1 MLNDRVTDDS
11 MTRISVIVCLLALGI
26 SILLCSSLTLG
37 ADYPRKPIRI
47 IVTAGPGG
55 GEDVE
60 ARGLSPFLEK
70 HLGVN
75 IMVEDI
81 AGAGGKIA
89 FEKFQKTDPDGY
101 TLLTHSFPKGIVL
114 EYMGKVNFRT
124 RDFVPITIWSRSYQ
138 ILVVHAD
145 SWKTFDEFV
154 KAAKAKTLS
163 GGLSGRGSLT
173 HLAGLVA
180 VDELGIKVNWVPYDS
195 AVESTA
201 ALAGKHLDF
210 TVCLPTSAASLIA
223 ADRVRGLIVFGGA
236 RDPYFP
242 NLPIPKDLGYNMQ
255 SIETLRGLSA
265 PPGTPT
271 AIVKVLEDAVA
282 KAVKEPGFMEFAKKR
297 KMIIAP
303 MSSKEY
309 VKATAEAY
317 PKVEKYQEM
326 LRQ

>member
-1 MLNDRVTDDS
+1 MLNDRVTNDS
-11 MTRISVIVCLLALGI
+11 MPRISVRVCLLAFGI
-26 SILLCSSLTLG
+26 SILVFSTLAMG

-89 FEKFQKTDPDGY
+89 FEKFQKTEPDGY
-101 TLLTHSFPKGIVL
+101 TLLTHSFPKGIIL

-145 SWKTFDEFV
+145 TWKTFDEFV
-154 KAAKAKTLS
+154 KAAKVKLLS

-180 VDELGIKVNWVPYDS
+180 MDELGIKVNWVPYDS
-195 AVESTA
+195 ASESLG

-210 TVCLPTSAASLIA
+210 TICLPTSAAPLIA
-223 ADRVRGLIVFGGA
+223 ASRLRGLMIFGGA
-236 RDPYFP
+236 KDPYFP
-242 NLPIPKDLGYNMQ
+242 NIPIPKDLGYNMQ
-255 SIETLRGLSA
+255 TLETLRGLSA
-265 PPGTPT
+265 PPKTP
-271 AIVKVLEDAVA
+271 ASIVKVLEDAVA
-282 KAVKEPGFMEFAKKR
+282 KAIKEPGFIEFAKKR
-297 KMIIAP
+297 GLILAP
-303 MSSKEY
+303 MTSKEY
-309 VKATAEAY
+309 AKATLEAY
-317 PKVEKYQEM
+317 PQVEKYQQM

>member
-1 MLNDRVTDDS
+1 
-11 MTRISVIVCLLALGI
+11 
-26 SILLCSSLTLG
+26 
-37 ADYPRKPIRI
+37 
-47 IVTAGPGG
+47 
-55 GEDVE
+55 
-60 ARGLSPFLEK
+60 
-70 HLGVN
+70 
-75 IMVEDI
+75 MVEDI

-89 FEKFQKTDPDGY
+89 FEKFQKTEPDGY

-124 RDFVPITIWSRSYQ
+124 RDFVPICIWSRSYQ
-138 ILVVHAD
+138 ILVVHGD
-145 SWKTFDEFV
+145 TWKTFDEFV
-154 KAAKAKTLS
+154 KAARAKTLS

-180 VDELGIKVNWVPYDS
+180 MDELKIKVNWVPYDS

-210 TVCLPTSAASLIA
+210 TVCLPTSAAPLMS
-223 ADRVRGLIVFGGA
+223 ADKLRGLIVFGGA
-236 RDPYFP
+236 KDPYFP
-242 NLPIPKDLGYNMQ
+242 NIPIPRDLGYNMQ

-265 PPGTPT
+265 PPGTPA

-282 KAVKEPGFMEFAKKR
+282 KAIKEPGFVEFAKKR

-317 PKVEKYQEM
+317 PQVEKYQEM